1 MQVNTNNYSPSFNGL
16 TKIYALTDSHQET
29 RRTSAFL
36 SKILAE
42 AKQDKNV
49 LFLNGGDMFKGIYSQ
64 PLERDCYL
72 AMKAAKPDAEM
83 VFTIGNN
90 DFGFV
95 KQNLDFLID
104 TIKQFTKKGIHTVC
118 ANIFES
124 TGKRPSWL
132 KPYTVVELDGDRT
145 FVTGFCID
153 NINTVKFG
161 IVAKKQTEVLDE
173 ISEAIAKEKPD
184 NVVVLNHDFMPTSKS
199 IVEALKEKGVNVDVT
214 IGGHAHDPV
223 ESNEALRI
231 YYPEA
236 FSETMYK
243 MSLENTDGA
252 KGFSVDE
259 IVRNQGLKLDEVFAP
274 AIESY
279 EKESKLLD
287 RIVPYTLNLT
297 KQYSSP
303 CPLGSFLADEMK
315 AVAGTDVSFFS
326 TGFIMQPM
334 DYRPNEYIT
343 KYLFKRTM
351 SAETPIRVAHLSAKE
366 LKEVFEHAF
375 RDYGFVDSNSKFLQC
390 SNNMKF
396 EGRPNVEKG
405 VWELKQIY
413 IDGKPLFDKNGNPLD
428 KSKQYTCAIDYFIA
442 QGGQGFSMIKAA
454 NKSEVFINDE
464 QARIDEILLNGLK
477 EAAINYLPGSQYP
490 CFKIAEV

>member
-1 MQVNTNNYSPSFNGL
+1 
-16 TKIYALTDSHQET
+16 
-29 RRTSAFL
+29 
-36 SKILAE
+36 
-42 AKQDKNV
+42 
-49 LFLNGGDMFKGIYSQ
+49 
-64 PLERDCYL
+64 
-72 AMKAAKPDAEM
+72 
-83 VFTIGNN
+83 
-90 DFGFV
+90 
-95 KQNLDFLID
+95 
-104 TIKQFTKKGIHTVC
+104 
-118 ANIFES
+118 
-124 TGKRPSWL
+124 
-132 KPYTVVELDGDRT
+132 
-145 FVTGFCID
+145 
-153 NINTVKFG
+153 
-161 IVAKKQTEVLDE
+161 
-173 ISEAIAKEKPD
+173 
-184 NVVVLNHDFMPTSKS
+184 
-199 IVEALKEKGVNVDVT
+199 
-214 IGGHAHDPV
+214 
-223 ESNEALRI
+223 
-231 YYPEA
+231 
-236 FSETMYK
+236 MYK
-243 MSLENTDGA
+243 MSLENADGA
-252 KGFSVDE
+252 KRFSVDE

-287 RIVPYTLNLT
+287 RIAPYTLNLT

-477 EAAINYLPGSQYP
+477 EASINYLPGSQYP